1 MDVARPIR
9 PKRSRR
15 AILFVGLGVAVAS
28 AATVAF
34 ASLRAALPTVPRSSV
49 RLERVRRGAFVR
61 EVAARGTLVPE
72 SIQWITADGPARVA
86 RIAVAPGASVD
97 EGATLVELVNA
108 ELELATLD
116 AERAAAAARSDL
128 ATLEVRSGADL
139 LATDAALAGLRTNAD
154 VMASRATASVALASE
169 GLVPA
174 LDRDEA
180 GARAAVAA
188 QQASLESKRRTLL
201 AEGNKRQIASQ
212 RTEVEKLDQVAR
224 FRKKQLDALEVPAP
238 AAGVVQELPLEPGQ
252 WVTAGTVLAK
262 IAKPGRLKAI
272 LQVPEGVVTDV
283 AIGQRV
289 SLDMPGAKAEGK
301 VSRVD
306 PSVQGG
312 VVRVEVALDDPALE
326 GARADL
332 AVTATIEI
340 ERVDDALV
348 VARQAGIA
356 PGGAAEL
363 FKLDAAGSS
372 AERTRIRFGRGSVRE
387 IEVIDGLSEGDTVV
401 LGEMERLV
409 GGARAIALVDER

>member
-1 MDVARPIR
+1 MDVARPTR
-9 PKRSRR
+9 AKTSRR
-15 AILFVGLGVAVAS
+15 AILFAGLGVAAAS

-34 ASLRAALPTVPRSSV
+34 ASLREALPRVPRSTV
-49 RLERVRRGAFVR
+49 RLERARRGTFLR

-72 SIQWITADGPARVA
+72 SIQWVTADGPARVA
-86 RIAVAPGASVD
+86 RIAATPGAAVE

-116 AERAAAAARSDL
+116 AERAVAAARSDL

-139 LATDAALAGLRTNAD
+139 LATDAALAGLRTNAG

-188 QQASLESKRRTLL
+188 EQAALETKRRALL

-224 FRKKQLDALEVPAP
+224 FRKRQLVALEVPAP
-238 AAGVVQELPLEPGQ
+238 TAGVVQELPLEPGQ

-262 IAKPGRLKAI
+262 IAKPGRLKAV

-283 AIGQRV
+283 SIGQRV
-289 SLDMPGAKAEGK
+289 SVDMPGSRTEGR

-306 PSVQGG
+306 PTVQGG

-340 ERVDDALV
+340 ERVEDTLV
-348 VARQAGIA
+348 VARQAGIQ
-356 PGGAAEL
+356 PGGTAEL
-363 FKLDAAGSS
+363 YKLDASGSTAS
-372 AERTRIRFGRGSVRE
+372 RQRIRFGRGSVRE
-387 IEVIDGLSEGDTVV
+387 IEVVDGLSEGDTIV
-401 LGEMERLV
+401 LGEMERSV
-409 GGARAIALVDER
+409 GGAQAIALVEER